1 MTAAGNKVGF
11 SWSPGRRVA
20 GNYRIIKPIGRGGLG
35 QVYKAF
41 DEVLWR
47 LVAIKTPHPQHGG
60 ATLQTARTPALSERF
75 LREARRWVQLVHP
88 NIVDAYDVVNDES
101 TDCLPA
107 ILMDFCDNGNV
118 EELRRK
124 PILVSDLIHILCQV
138 CWAMEFAHE
147 KGVLHLDLKP
157 QNILLTSRGDVKL
170 ADFGMVRALT
180 DVSASAGCGGTPG
193 FAPPGQ
199 WAGTPEKVSDI
210 YAFGATVYLLC
221 SGRKPFDSSASSFA
235 ARAKEI
241 LRQQRSSEAPHLLTL
256 VRSVP
261 EPLGVLTMRCLD
273 RDPAKRPQS
282 FTEISA
288 LMEELATGYENARS
302 EWRKEKPLPITLSQ
316 EQELRRART
325 IVRLGVECMQRGD
338 AGQAME
344 QYQTAAVVF
353 EQLGDESGRAAC
365 LGNQALILKEWG
377 RLDEAMQMLKQQEA
391 VKRALGDWIGLAM
404 SLGNQALVLKA
415 QGRLLEAMELHK
427 QEESISRG
435 TGDKNHLWVSL
446 GNQALILR
454 TWGHLEQAIEL
465 HREEERLCR
474 EIGAHAGLA
483 VSLANQGSLLA
494 LKGRSIAEGLSKA
507 KEARAIATQYGLK
520 ELLPKIDGIIRQIRD
535 GADGLS
541 GEQDRIRSR
550 P

>member
-11 SWSPGRRVA
+11 SWPAGRRVA
-20 GNYRIIKPIGRGGLG
+20 GSYRIIKPIGRGGLG

-47 LVAIKTPHPQHGG
+47 EVAIKTPHPQHGAAG
-60 ATLQTARTPALSERF
+60 LQPARTLALTERF

-88 NIVDAYDVVNDES
+88 NIVNAYDVVNDES

-147 KGVLHLDLKP
+147 NGVLHLDLKP

-180 DVSASAGCGGTPG
+180 DASASPGCGGTPG

-199 WAGTPEKVSDI
+199 WAGTPQKVSDI

-241 LRQQRSSEAPHLLTL
+241 LQQQRSSEAPHLLTL

-261 EPLGVLTMRCLD
+261 EPLGALTMRCLD
-273 RDPAKRPQS
+273 RDPARRPQS
-282 FTEISA
+282 FTEISG
-288 LMEELATGYENARS
+288 LMEELAAGYESAHS
-302 EWRKEKPLPITLSQ
+302 EWGKEKPLPITLSQ

-325 IVRLGVECMQRGD
+325 IVRLGVECLQRGD
-338 AGQAME
+338 AAQAME
-344 QYQTAAVVF
+344 QYQTASAVF
-353 EQLGDESGRAAC
+353 EQLGDESGHAAC
-365 LGNQALILKEWG
+365 LGNQALVLKEWG
-377 RLDEAMQMLKQQEA
+377 RLDEATQMLKQQEA

-404 SLGNQALVLKA
+404 SLGNQALILKA
-415 QGRLLEAMELHK
+415 
-427 QEESISRG
+427 
-435 TGDKNHLWVSL
+435 
-446 GNQALILR
+446 
-454 TWGHLEQAIEL
+454 WGHLEQAIEL

-483 VSLANQGSLLA
+483 MSLANQGSLLA
-494 LKGRSIAEGLSKA
+494 LKGRSIAEGLTKA

-520 ELLPKIDGIIRQIRD
+520 DLLPRIDAIIRQIRD
-535 GADGLS
+535 RADGLS
-541 GEQDRIRSR
+541 GEQDRVR
-550 P
+550 PRP